1 MKQYSECSE
10 IFHFNN
16 SGKEEM
22 CSGRCQRFTFHSS
35 GKKHD
40 SELSQGFHSISNT
53 VEIGSDFSQR
63 FHFNNSGFKQW
74 RECSQRFH
82 WNSNEVK

>member
-1 MKQYSECSE
+1 MKQYGECSE
-10 IFHFNN
+10 RFHFNN
-16 SGKEEM
+16 SGEEEM
-22 CSGRCQRFTFHSS
+22 CSGHCQRFTFHSS
-35 GKKHD
+35 GKKQG
-40 SELSQGFHSISNT
+40 SELSQGFDSISNT

>member
-1 MKQYSECSE
+1 MKLYSECTE
-10 IFHFNN
+10 RFHFNN

-22 CSGRCQRFTFHSS
+22 CGGRCQRFTFHSNE
-35 GKKHD
+35 KKQG

-53 VEIGSDFSQR
+53 VEMGSNFSQR
-63 FHFNNSGFKQW
+63 FHFNNSGLKQW